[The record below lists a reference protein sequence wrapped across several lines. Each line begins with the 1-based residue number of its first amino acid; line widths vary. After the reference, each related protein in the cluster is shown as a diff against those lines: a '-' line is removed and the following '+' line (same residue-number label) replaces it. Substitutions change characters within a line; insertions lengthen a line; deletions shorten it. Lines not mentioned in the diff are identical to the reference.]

1 MTQVTVSIAELAVT
15 SGARTLVTIGLGS
28 CVAIALYAPG
38 AGIGALA
45 HTVLPNVNLT
55 TQPQTPG
62 KCASVAIPAMVQRMR
77 ELGATGEIQARLVGG
92 ASMFAP
98 LLAPG
103 SLSLGARN
111 VAAAHAACAA
121 SDVPVVAQDVGGVY
135 GRSVYFDVASGAL
148 TVRSIGRDDVA
159 L

>member
-1 MTQVTVSIAELAVT
+1 MTQVTVPIAELAVAD
-15 SGARTLVTIGLGS
+15 GEATLVTIGLGS
-28 CVAIALYAPG
+28 CVAVALYAPEH
-38 AGIGALA
+38 AIGALA
-45 HTVLPNVNLT
+45 HTVLPNINLT
-55 TQPQTPG
+55 SLPPTPG
-62 KCASVAIPAMVQRMR
+62 KCASVAIPAMLKRMR
-77 ELGATGEIQARLVGG
+77 DLGAAGEINARLIGG

-121 SDVPVVAQDVGGVY
+121 SDVPIVAQDVGGVY
-135 GRSVYFDVASGAL
+135 GRSVYFEVATGAVH
-148 TVRSIGRDDVA
+148 VRSIGRRDVE